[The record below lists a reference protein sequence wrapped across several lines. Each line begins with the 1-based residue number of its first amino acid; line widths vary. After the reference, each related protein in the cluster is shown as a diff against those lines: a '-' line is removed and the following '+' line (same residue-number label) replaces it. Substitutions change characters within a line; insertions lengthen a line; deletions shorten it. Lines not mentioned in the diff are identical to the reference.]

1 MANYHIKKS
10 SALMPSVEVYHVADD
25 QWSDDFSERKIYTSK
40 ASADA
45 MLPNPDGTN
54 GGFKNATVVKE
65 G

>member
-10 SALMPSVEVYHVADD
+10 
-25 QWSDDFSERKIYTSK
+25 
-40 ASADA
+40 SADA

>member
-10 SALMPSVEVYHVADD
+10 SALMPSNEVYHVDGD
-25 QWSDDFSERKIYTSK
+25 QWSDEYSERKVYTSK

-54 GGFKNATVVKE
+54 GGFKNATVIKE
-65 G
+65 

>member
-1 MANYHIKKS
+1 MENYYIKKP
-10 SALMPSVEVYHVADD
+10 SALISSVEVYHTGGD
-25 QWSDDFSERKIYTSK
+25 QWSDNYSERKVYTSK

-65 G
+65 

>member
-1 MANYHIKKS
+1 MASYHIKKASVLMS
-10 SALMPSVEVYHVADD
+10 SVVVYHVGGD

-45 MLPNPDGTN
+45 MLPNEDGTN

-65 G
+65 E